1 MTLTPSMIP
10 YLDTKGQGKAHVLQ
24 SMLKGES
31 QRVVPLV
38 HERALEGDHG
48 AGHGALPK
56 DLRKGARTIR
66 EGEAEKTHFTFAHVP
81 KLESIRFR
89 WVHDETV

>member
-48 AGHGALPK
+48 AGHGTLSK
-56 DLRKGARTIR
+56 DLREGARTIR
-66 EGEAEKTHFTFAHVP
+66 EGEAGNTHFTFEHVP
-81 KLESIRFR
+81 KLGSFR
-89 WVHDETV
+89 LWWFYDETV